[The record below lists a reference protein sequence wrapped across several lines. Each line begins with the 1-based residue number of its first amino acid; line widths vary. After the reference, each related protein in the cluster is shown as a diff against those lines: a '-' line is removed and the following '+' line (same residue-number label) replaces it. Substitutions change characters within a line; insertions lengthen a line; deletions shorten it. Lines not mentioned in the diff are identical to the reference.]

1 MKSLG
6 SMGSYSEAFSVYTML
21 KYSKRTM
28 NKALHGKI
36 LHILVSGGLL
46 KDAYVVVKVFFF
58 VYLL

>member
-6 SMGSYSEAFSVYTML
+6 SMGAYSEAFSVYAML

-36 LHILVSGGLL
+36 LQILLSGGLL
-46 KDAYVVVKVFFF
+46 KDAYLVVKVQILF
-58 VYLL
+58 